1 MVDPNLEL
9 SQHWSIDGEPVD
21 QNGNRIINVDP
32 NYEVYGPNLMLNGF
46 DQQDALVDQ
55 QDFVG
60 NHQAEFDGSPNYQNG
75 L

>member
-32 NYEVYGPNLMLNGF
+32 NYDVYGQNLMLNGF

-55 QDFVG
+55 PDFVG
-60 NHQAEFDGSPNYQNG
+60 NHQSEFDGSPNYQNG